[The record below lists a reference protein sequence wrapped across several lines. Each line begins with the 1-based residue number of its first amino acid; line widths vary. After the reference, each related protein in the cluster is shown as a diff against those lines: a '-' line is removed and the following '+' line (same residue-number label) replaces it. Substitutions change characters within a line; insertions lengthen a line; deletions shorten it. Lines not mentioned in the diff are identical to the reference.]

1 MENLIRWMLL
11 AVLVSSACSTT
22 TPARTDP
29 TPTSPGNSSVT
40 VTAAQA
46 QKNYERATQ
55 GCWFRHGYDEA
66 KENPGAPMVTNAATG
81 TGNSAADVAFRACL
95 QKAKTDLD
103 RELAAANS
111 SQ

>member
-1 MENLIRWMLL
+1 MLL
-11 AVLVSSACSTT
+11 AVLVGSACSTT
-22 TPARTDP
+22 PARSDP

-40 VTAAQA
+40 LSPAQRA
-46 QKNYERATQ
+46 QKNYEQAKQ

-66 KENPGAPMVTNAATG
+66 KENPGAPMVTTDATG

-95 QKAKTDLD
+95 QKAKAALD
-103 RELAAANS
+103 RELTAANT